1 MTCFLCHRTVTGD
14 GDYVLWVLHDG
25 RLVHV
30 CGVCLDKVDRDEPY
44 DTPLTYV
51 ETYTNA

>member
-1 MTCFLCHRTVTGD
+1 MSCWLCKRDQDPD

-25 RLVHV
+25 RLERI

-44 DTPLTYV
+44 MEHLTYE
-51 ETYTNA
+51 ETYTDA

>member
-1 MTCFLCHRTVTGD
+1 MTCFLCRRTVTGD

-44 DTPLTYV
+44 DTPLTYE
-51 ETYTNA
+51 ETYTDA